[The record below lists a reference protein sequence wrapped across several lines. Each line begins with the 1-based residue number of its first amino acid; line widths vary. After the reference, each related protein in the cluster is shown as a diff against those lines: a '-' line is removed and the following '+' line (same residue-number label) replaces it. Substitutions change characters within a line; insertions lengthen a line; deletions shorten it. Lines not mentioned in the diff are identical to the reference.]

1 MFFKAGEEP
10 LLEPRLAGDIRPRVR
25 KETLMTRL
33 TREKLEARGS
43 SRPKYKLADFA
54 NA

>member
-10 LLEPRLAGDIRPRVR
+10 LLESEVAGDIRPRVR
-25 KETLMTRL
+25 KDTLMTRL
-33 TREKLEARGS
+33 TREKVEARGT
-43 SRPKYKLADFA
+43 SRPKFKFADFA